1 MTVQTTSR
9 ADILQRSRR
18 GSRAVKNPA
27 AHLADTSAAVNAVR
41 ELADQLPALDDVRE
55 VAETDRSPLDETE
68 AQQRAVTEDVIR
80 SALAAGDAAIWVIG
94 QALTVAAKGKF
105 HRDRKQTFD
114 EYARVETGK
123 SPAHARRWMDGAPLA
138 LAVAAATTTTTPP
151 EGHVRPLRK
160 IEKAI
165 GTRPAIELYR
175 TADQAAEETG
185 RKITGAVIEQI
196 RKALPNA
203 LPEDPEEALAVV
215 RDTARLVVSEPPQP
229 VSPIGEKTAEEKEED
244 EAAPG
249 PVRISAS
256 VPAAVAAT
264 LEEWAGFLSLGHRV
278 PLTASDVLA
287 LAAELAVANG
297 EPSLQLLSDRI
308 EEQHGEQ
315 VARGVTRFTWS
326 AGPRSKA
333 VKVAERRV
341 KGHTAT
347 KGQEWAPRCA
357 TPAEGNAQPCDDLV
371 IWKVVEDPKR
381 GTSYYCDKHLPAED
395 APPGLWRD

>member
-18 GSRAVKNPA
+18 GSRAVKNPT
-27 AHLADTSAAVNAVR
+27 AHLADTSAPVTAVR
-41 ELADQLPALDDVRE
+41 ELVDQLPDLDDVRE
-55 VAETDRSPLDETE
+55 VADDDRSPLDETE
-68 AQQRAVTEDVIR
+68 AQQRAITEDVIH
-80 SALAAGDAAIWVIG
+80 AAIAAGDAAIWVIG

-105 HRDRKQTFD
+105 HRDKNQTFD
-114 EYARVETGK
+114 EYAREVTGK

-138 LAVAAATTTTTPP
+138 LAVAAAITTTTPP

-165 GTRPAIELYR
+165 GTRPTIELYR

-196 RKALPNA
+196 HKALPSA
-203 LPEDPEEALAVV
+203 LPEDPEEAVAVV
-215 RDTARLVVSEPPQP
+215 RDTARRVVAEPPQP
-229 VSPIGEKTAEEKEED
+229 VSRIGEKTAEEREES
-244 EAAPG
+244 ETTPG

-264 LEEWAGFLSLGHRV
+264 LDEWAGHLSLGHRV
-278 PLTASDVLA
+278 PLTASDVLT

-297 EPSLQLLSDRI
+297 SLSLQLLSNRI
-308 EEQHGEQ
+308 EVQHGEH
-315 VARGVTRFTWS
+315 VARGVSRFTWS

-341 KGHTAT
+341 KGHAAA
-347 KGQEWAPRCA
+347 KGHEWAPRCA

-371 IWKVVEDPKR
+371 IWKVEDPKR
-381 GTSYYCDKHLPAED
+381 GTSYCCDKHLPAED
-395 APPGLWRD
+395 APPGLWRN

>member
-27 AHLADTSAAVNAVR
+27 AHLGDTSAAVTAVR
-41 ELADQLPALDDVRE
+41 ELADQLPDLDDVRE
-55 VAETDRSPLDETE
+55 VSDDDRSPLDETE
-68 AQQRAVTEDVIR
+68 AQQRAVTEDVIH

-105 HRDRKQTFD
+105 HRDKNQTFD
-114 EYARVETGK
+114 EYARAVTGK

-160 IEKAI
+160 VEKAI

-196 RKALPNA
+196 HKALPSA
-203 LPEDPEEALAVV
+203 LPEDPEEAVAVV
-215 RDTARLVVSEPPQP
+215 RDTARRVVTEPPSP
-229 VSPIGEKTAEEKEED
+229 VSPIGEKTAEGKEKS

-264 LEEWAGFLSLGHRV
+264 LDEWAGFLSLGHRV

-341 KGHTAT
+341 KGHTAA

-357 TPAEGNAQPCDDLV
+357 APAEGNAQPCDELV
-371 IWKVVEDPKR
+371 IWKVEDPKR
-381 GTSYYCDKHLPAED
+381 GTSYYCDKDLPAED
-395 APPGLWRD
+395 TPPGLWRD

>member
-27 AHLADTSAAVNAVR
+27 VHLADTSAAINAVR
-41 ELADQLPALDDVRE
+41 ELADQLPDLDDVRE
-55 VAETDRSPLDETE
+55 VTDDDRSPLSETE
-68 AQQRAVTEDVIR
+68 AQQRAVTEDVIH
-80 SALAAGDAAIWVIG
+80 AAIAAGDAAIWVIG
-94 QALTVAAKGKF
+94 QALTLAAKGKF
-105 HRDRKQTFD
+105 HRDKNQTFD
-114 EYARVETGK
+114 EYAREVTGK

-151 EGHVRPLRK
+151 EGHVRSLRK

-165 GTRPAIELYR
+165 GTRRTIELYR

-196 RKALPNA
+196 HKALPSA
-203 LPEDPEEALAVV
+203 LPEDPEEAVAVV
-215 RDTARLVVSEPPQP
+215 RDTARRVVAAPPQP
-229 VSPIGEKTAEEKEED
+229 VSPIGERSAGEKEGG

-264 LEEWAGFLSLGHRV
+264 LEEWAGYLSLGHRV

-297 EPSLQLLSDRI
+297 SPSLQLVSGRI

-315 VARGVTRFTWS
+315 ITRGVTRFTWP

-341 KGHTAT
+341 KGHTAA

-357 TPAEGNAQPCDDLV
+357 TPAEGDAQPCEDLA
-371 IWKVVEDPKR
+371 IWKVEDPKH

-395 APPGLWRD
+395 AAPGLWRD